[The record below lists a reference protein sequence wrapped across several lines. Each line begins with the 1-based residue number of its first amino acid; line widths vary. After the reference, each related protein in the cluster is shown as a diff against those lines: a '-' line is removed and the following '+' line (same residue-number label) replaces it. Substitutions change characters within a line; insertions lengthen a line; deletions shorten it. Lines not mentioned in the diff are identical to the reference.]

1 MIQNMTQIERIDD
14 KFTMLRM
21 RSLRMTKFI
30 WKREWSGMLV
40 NLEEVVITVEE
51 KQQDQQKNIN
61 EQMKNISRKTYRN
74 KEKINE

>member
-1 MIQNMTQIERIDD
+1 MIQNMTQTERTDN

-21 RSLRMTKFI
+21 RYLRMTKLFLE
-30 WKREWSGMLV
+30 REWSGMLV

-61 EQMKNISRKTYRN
+61 EKMKNISRKN
-74 KEKINE
+74 